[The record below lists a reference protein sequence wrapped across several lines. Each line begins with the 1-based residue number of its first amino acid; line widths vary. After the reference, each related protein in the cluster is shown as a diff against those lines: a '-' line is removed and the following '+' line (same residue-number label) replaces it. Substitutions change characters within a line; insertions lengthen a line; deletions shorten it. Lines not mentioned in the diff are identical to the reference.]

1 MPARTMLP
9 TSDLLFH
16 DERERERERGRGRGI
31 SVAIQESKTGGSHI
45 FLLHVSPPLLQFL
58 PGAKERPNLPLM
70 PHASSGVATH
80 EIVKPRGFAA
90 PLLHII
96 KGLLRTMPDSGLVR
110 VRSTQ
115 FNAMRWEWNARRRSA
130 RAFGRRLAPRGGV
143 QRSKNKPNSGFN
155 LSVGECTVTVAL
167 LLHRRCRRNQKSSHC
182 FQPTCSISN
191 VQRIA
196 EYEPQSEFGGH
207 QE

>member
-31 SVAIQESKTGGSHI
+31 SVANQESKTGGSHI

-58 PGAKERPNLPLM
+58 PGANERPNLPLM

-80 EIVKPRGFAA
+80 ETVKPRGFAA
-90 PLLHII
+90 PLLDII
-96 KGLLRTMPDSGLVR
+96 KGLLRMIPDSGLVR

-115 FNAMRWEWNARRRSA
+115 CNAMQCNAMQCNALGTECPSKKRA
-130 RAFGRRLAPRGGV
+130 RALLADGSRLARGGAAFKK
-143 QRSKNKPNSGFN
+143 Q
-155 LSVGECTVTVAL
+155 T
-167 LLHRRCRRNQKSSHC
+167 
-182 FQPTCSISN
+182 
-191 VQRIA
+191 
-196 EYEPQSEFGGH
+196 EFWF
-207 QE
+207 